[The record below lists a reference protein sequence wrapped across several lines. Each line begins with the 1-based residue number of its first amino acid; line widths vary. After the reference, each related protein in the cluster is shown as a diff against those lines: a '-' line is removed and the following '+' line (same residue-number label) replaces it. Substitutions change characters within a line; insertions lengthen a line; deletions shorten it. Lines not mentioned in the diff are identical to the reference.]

1 MLLLLSLR
9 ARGEHPPGDPF
20 RGHPSPTG
28 LGEAEVPVELA
39 ELDLDLVEVGALQDV
54 LGPAVL
60 HQLAQLLHVA
70 PHVG

>member
-1 MLLLLSLR
+1 MSTHLGTLFGVTR
-9 ARGEHPPGDPF
+9 H
-20 RGHPSPTG
+20 PTG
-28 LGEAEVPVELA
+28 LGEVEVPVELA

-70 PHVG
+70 PHIG